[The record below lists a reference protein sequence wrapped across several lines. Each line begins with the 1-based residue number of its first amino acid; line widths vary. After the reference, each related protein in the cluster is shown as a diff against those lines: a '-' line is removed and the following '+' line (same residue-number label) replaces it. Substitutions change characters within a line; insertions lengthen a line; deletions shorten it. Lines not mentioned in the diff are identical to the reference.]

1 VNTLVEPSAPPPIP
15 IHKVDPTVEARQVGR
30 LADVRRRRDQGL
42 VGRLL
47 ERLEREA
54 REPATNLMPVTI
66 ELVKARASLGEI
78 AARLRQVWGSYIER
92 PVF

>member
-1 VNTLVEPSAPPPIP
+1 MP
-15 IHKVDPTVEARQVGR
+15 IHKVDPAVEARQIAR
-30 LADVRRRRDQGL
+30 LRETRRRRDHGL
-42 VGRLL
+42 VERLL
-47 ERLEREA
+47 DRLEREA

-78 AARLRQVWGSYIER
+78 AARLRQVWGSYVER

>member
-1 VNTLVEPSAPPPIP
+1 
-15 IHKVDPTVEARQVGR
+15 VDPAVEARQIRR
-30 LADVRRRRDQGL
+30 LTEVRRRRDQAL
-42 VGRLL
+42 VERLMD
-47 ERLEREA
+47 RLEREA

-78 AARLRQVWGSYIER
+78 AARLRKVWGSYIER